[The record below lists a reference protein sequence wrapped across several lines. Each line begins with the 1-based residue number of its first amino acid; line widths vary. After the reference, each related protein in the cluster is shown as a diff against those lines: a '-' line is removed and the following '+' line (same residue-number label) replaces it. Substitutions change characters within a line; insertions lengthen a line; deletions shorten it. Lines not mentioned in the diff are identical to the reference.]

1 MSRHTGRATSL
12 RGVITYWEGIQDG
25 VAELASVA
33 WLAFTLASVPPSVV
47 AVLWEMTEFR
57 KIIE

>member
-1 MSRHTGRATSL
+1 MSRRTERAAGL

-33 WLAFTLASVPPSVV
+33 RLAFTLASVPSPVV
-47 AVLWEMTEFR
+47 AVL
-57 KIIE
+57 

>member
-1 MSRHTGRATSL
+1 MSRRTGRAADL

-33 WLAFTLASVPPSVV
+33 CLAFTLASVPSPVD
-47 AVLWEMTEFR
+47 AVIKEMTEFQ